1 MTRYKS
7 IDPTGATRA
16 TVNRSECLQSRSA
29 REIYDPFLATRV
41 ERKVRR
47 KRDLVGNY
55 LIN

>member
-41 ERKVRR
+41 LREKLGE
-47 KRDLVGNY
+47 KGIWLV
-55 LIN
+55 II